1 MHEKIIWFKA
11 RTYCD
16 DCVRYELSFHGKCCY
31 CATRVSSKQYY
42 ITHPI
47 IIRFF
52 LSSNAVAIT
61 QVTISNNLIHFI
73 DFCVF
78 QTSYGSY
85 LVPKSCKL
93 TISVCALRKVL
104 FKVTNCVLAYLLL
117 FCWSF
122 NRNESCMNKC
132 KVSHLWSD
140 TVWCLSVNRSRCC
153 PWVPE
158 FPRDACKFKV
168 GLLPCTISL
177 FSLLKHKK

>member
-1 MHEKIIWFKA
+1 MHEKIFWFKA

-61 QVTISNNLIHFI
+61 QVTISNYFIHFLLT
-73 DFCVF
+73 FVF
-78 QTSYGSY
+78 FRRHM
-85 LVPKSCKL
+85 VPILSFAMHCQKSCKL

-122 NRNESCMNKC
+122 NRNESCM
-132 KVSHLWSD
+132 H
-140 TVWCLSVNRSRCC
+140 
-153 PWVPE
+153 E
-158 FPRDACKFKV
+158 
-168 GLLPCTISL
+168 
-177 FSLLKHKK
+177 